1 MRIAFWPPICSFPLS
16 STSGACARSARA
28 ARCEQ
33 CRYVPEM
40 IAYYMQ
46 SSVQVPVNNRH
57 RCGLWTSLA
66 DRRSTNRH
74 RPRQSNDRHARMV
87 SWAYEMC
94 VVNDSHRRH
103 STHHPSIMNGVNGP
117 WSRLSWRGRA
127 MIARRHAA
135 MAIGLAVQIID
146 GQQLEP
152 CKCCRLHS
160 QSHWQLM
167 RRHCLPYIGHSE
179 L

>member
-1 MRIAFWPPICSFPLS
+1 
-16 STSGACARSARA
+16 
-28 ARCEQ
+28 
-33 CRYVPEM
+33 
-40 IAYYMQ
+40 MQ

-66 DRRSTNRH
+66 DRCSTNRH
-74 RPRQSNDRHARMV
+74 RPRQSNNRHARVV
-87 SWAYEMC
+87 SWAYEMW

-135 MAIGLAVQIID
+135 VAIGLAVQSID
-146 GQQLEP
+146 TGWRSAAGAVQVLPTPQPITLAADATSVIFVLF
-152 CKCCRLHS
+152 RLQGCGYTS
-160 QSHWQLM
+160 DP
-167 RRHCLPYIGHSE
+167 RHI
-179 L
+179 